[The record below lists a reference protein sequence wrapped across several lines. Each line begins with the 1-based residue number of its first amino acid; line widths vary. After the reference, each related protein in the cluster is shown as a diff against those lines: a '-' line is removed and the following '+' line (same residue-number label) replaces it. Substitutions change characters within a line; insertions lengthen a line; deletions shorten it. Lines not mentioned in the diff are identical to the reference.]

1 MVEMTMSFSKG
12 KKNETSIKHNNR
24 SIEKDFDFNKKGHQ
38 HINPDFT
45 PLNEVLVHNDIKE
58 VYQEEFGSAVK
69 KYNAKQKRKDRKIKD
84 YYQKIKHSKNMR
96 TQYEFLVQVG
106 NKNDFEHD
114 KTRTT
119 SRLWQDSKNILEA
132 YLEHFELSYPNLR
145 VYNAVIHMDEEG
157 APHMHMNIVPVAHL
171 KNVKRGLDTKP
182 SLNQALAENG
192 FPIEKD
198 DNRKQFKDFQHKEAN
213 NLAEYADIYGITR
226 KAGVVNRLGNVHE
239 YKKTMDQLDKAEFRL
254 FEISSEEDQINS
266 KIKNKQKKL
275 DLLNDTYEN
284 RKQQVD
290 KQYQERINSH
300 NNQLNQLGS
309 LLDCH
314 TTKNPEDYIVIG
326 NFGKVDKEATAKNI
340 KQLQDAVATSN
351 SIKKITKNQA
361 ILNDNAIKKAISPLI
376 KENKAQAETIANQN
390 TIIKSRNLTIE
401 LLKNEVTTLLET
413 SRDIYQNS
421 KEKLDTFFQ
430 LVGKTL
436 KKHFKTGQ
444 VSSYGF
450 DTAEKENIK
459 KGMHAEQ
466 KPKPKPKKRTLPYP
480 SKYEEYEESDD
491 LEL

>member
-1 MVEMTMSFSKG
+1 MEIYFMVEMTMSFSKG

-45 PLNEVLVHNDIKE
+45 PLNEVLVHDDIKE

-114 KTRTT
+114 KNRTT

-254 FEISSEEDQINS
+254 FEISSEEDKINS
-266 KIKNKQKKL
+266 KINNKQNKL
-275 DLLNDTYEN
+275 DLLNDTYES

-314 TTKNPEDYIVIG
+314 TN
-326 NFGKVDKEATAKNI
+326 
-340 KQLQDAVATSN
+340 
-351 SIKKITKNQA
+351 
-361 ILNDNAIKKAISPLI
+361 
-376 KENKAQAETIANQN
+376 
-390 TIIKSRNLTIE
+390 
-401 LLKNEVTTLLET
+401 
-413 SRDIYQNS
+413 
-421 KEKLDTFFQ
+421 
-430 LVGKTL
+430 
-436 KKHFKTGQ
+436 
-444 VSSYGF
+444 
-450 DTAEKENIK
+450 
-459 KGMHAEQ
+459 Q
-466 KPKPKPKKRTLPYP
+466 KPRRLYR
-480 SKYEEYEESDD
+480 YW
-491 LEL
+491 